1 MRDRRAQQKVEKYR
15 PPPSNLEAEQA
26 HLINNETIH
35 LVATFLQPEHF
46 FLPVHGRIYSAVLN
60 LFGRR
65 EIANPMTLKSY
76 FENDQAPA
84 EASGGRY
91 LARLVGSAVTVI
103 NAGHCGCAIYDLLCA
118 GDSSTSPRTCGT
130 SSTTHRS
137 IGRRHNRSSARSPSS
152 SSSSRA
158 RQERA
163 QKSARSPLP
172 SLLDF

>member
-26 HLINNETIH
+26 LLINNEAIH
-35 LVATFLQPEHF
+35 QVATFLQPEHF

-60 LFGRR
+60 MFGRR
-65 EIANPMTLKSY
+65 EIANPVTLKSY

-103 NAGHCGCAIYDLLCA
+103 NAGHCGCAIHDLHVCRELIVLAEDMRDIVYDA
-118 GDSSTSPRTCGT
+118 PFD
-130 SSTTHRS
+130 
-137 IGRRHNRSSARSPSS
+137 
-152 SSSSRA
+152 
-158 RQERA
+158 
-163 QKSARSPLP
+163 
-172 SLLDF
+172 